1 MFNNV
6 KNSFLSRILLKLAQ
20 TLCQSWR
27 VLLDHVSVTMV
38 RAPKSGPGV
47 LFTAIKI
54 IITVKHVFQN
64 KFIFLP
70 GLIPMLHQ
78 VKSETGPKKNADRQ
92 PRKDNLV
99 KKKKKNSQGMKTK
112 FQSQKL
118 KLKGAKHFHGGS
130 TTIWRQTGRNEP
142 LFAQPITPYKLQ
154 VREVVFQTCLPGR
167 GKRTGKSTLNPTQ
180 IDSQCRS
187 ALLE

>member
-38 RAPKSGPGV
+38 RAPKSGPEV

-99 KKKKKNSQGMKTK
+99 KKKKLT
-112 FQSQKL
+112 
-118 KLKGAKHFHGGS
+118 
-130 TTIWRQTGRNEP
+130 RNEDKI
-142 LFAQPITPYKLQ
+142 PIPKTEVKGSQALPRRIHNNLATN
-154 VREVVFQTCLPGR
+154 RE
-167 GKRTGKSTLNPTQ
+167 KRASLCPANHP
-180 IDSQCRS
+180 I
-187 ALLE
+187 